1 MMRVAVTALVLTM
14 GAGPLLAQSVT
25 GQTPSETSSV
35 GTTKAAASMS
45 TEQQTIPT
53 VRSLF
58 TGLGGDFRR
67 LPSRESAIIL
77 GLAAGLAGGVHGSDS
92 VLTAR
97 AVRSE
102 TLDSVFEVGAVG
114 GGGLVQVGGAI
125 GTYALGRTFR
135 SPRAATVG
143 ADLIRA
149 QTMTALFTQGLKL
162 SVRRR
167 RPDGTRFSFPS
178 GHTSS
183 TFATAAVLQRHL
195 GWKVGIP
202 AYAFAAYVGASRL
215 QENRHFASDVV
226 VGAALGIVSGRAV
239 TVGRG
244 RATFAVAP
252 FAAPGGAGLGLTL
265 VGRE

>member
-1 MMRVAVTALVLTM
+1 MLRIAVTALVVTM
-14 GAGPLLAQSVT
+14 GAEPLFAQSVT
-25 GQTPSETSSV
+25 GQTPRETSSA
-35 GTTKAAASMS
+35 GTTDAAAAAPSAH
-45 TEQQTIPT
+45 TIPSI
-53 VRSLF
+53 RSLF
-58 TGLGGDFRR
+58 TDLGQDFRR
-67 LPSRESAIIL
+67 LPSRESAVIL
-77 GLAAGLAGGVHGSDS
+77 GLAAGLGAGVHQSDTR
-92 VLTAR
+92 LTTR

-102 TLDSVFEVGAVG
+102 ALDSVFEVGAVG
-114 GGGLVQVGGAI
+114 GGGLVQLGGAV
-125 GTYALGRTFR
+125 GTYALGRAIR

-162 SVRRR
+162 SVGRR

-183 TFATAAVLQRHL
+183 TFATATVLQRHF
-195 GWKVGIP
+195 GWKAGIP
-202 AYAFAAYVGASRL
+202 AYAFATYVAGSRL
-215 QENRHFASDVV
+215 QENKHFASDVI

-244 RATFAVAP
+244 RATFALAP
-252 FAAPGGAGLGLTL
+252 FAAPGGAGVGLTL